1 MSTYPYVHD
10 SMQGRSPCLSNLS
23 LSRIV
28 RGPASELPDKSCPD
42 FNESN
47 WHRDPSERVEQMA
60 QIAEPGCLLAR
71 TGPDTRPCPMRIRI
85 VSSACMVANSAV
97 SFEITFPSRQHLV
110 DVNNSASTGAKLS
123 YQHLTTQFPVCR

>member
-1 MSTYPYVHD
+1 M
-10 SMQGRSPCLSNLS
+10 
-23 LSRIV
+23 
-28 RGPASELPDKSCPD
+28 RGPASELPDKPCPD

-85 VSSACMVANSAV
+85 VSSACMVANAAV